1 MSLLSFLP
9 LCVAFLHVPPS
20 PLPVLSTTSLHVMQ
34 PSSVRMRE
42 TDAIDGKLAAGALA
56 SSALLAESIQYAGT
70 AVALAFA
77 QQQLGTENP
86 VATVSA
92 LIDLVQ
98 GLGAAGYGVFAATM
112 IFLQVIPIAN
122 AFLLTVTGGA
132 IFGAVPGTALVLTCS
147 TIGASTAFVIAR
159 TLARDAV
166 LASAESSAEFV
177 AINKAFA
184 ESDFRTSLTLITLL
198 RVSPA
203 VPFVWGNFLFGLSPL
218 PLGTFALGTFV
229 GCAPAVA
236 AYVSA
241 GQVGA
246 DIAVNGAPTNPYLL
260 GLGVAATIGAIT
272 VAGNVASDALKE
284 AGLDV

>member
-1 MSLLSFLP
+1 
-9 LCVAFLHVPPS
+9 
-20 PLPVLSTTSLHVMQ
+20 MQ
-34 PSSVRMRE
+34 AD
-42 TDAIDGKLAAGALA
+42 DAIDGKMAAGALA
-56 SSALLAESIQYAGT
+56 SSALLAEVVQYAGT
-70 AVALAFA
+70 GVALAFA
-77 QQQLGTENP
+77 QQQLGTDNP
-86 VATVSA
+86 VATVSE

-98 GLGAAGYGVFAATM
+98 GMGSGGYVVFAVTM
-112 IFLQVIPIAN
+112 IFLQVLPVAN
-122 AFLLTVTGGA
+122 AFLLTLTGGA

-147 TIGASTAFVIAR
+147 TVGASTSFVIAR
-159 TLARDAV
+159 TFARDAV
-166 LASAESSAEFV
+166 LESAESSPEFV

-184 ESDFRTSLTLITLL
+184 DQDFQTSLTLITLL

-203 VPFVWGNFLFGLSPL
+203 VPFVWGNYLFGLSPL
-218 PLGTFALGTFV
+218 PLPTFALGTLI

-246 DIAVNGAPTNPYLL
+246 DIAVNGAPANPYLL

-272 VAGNVASDALKE
+272 VAGNIANDALKE